1 MILTELTLIMG
12 LTVTVHYSLTYI
24 IFIFHSYDIHRKIK
38 RKSYELLD
46 DVLVVTQL
54 VIGKTRIKS

>member
-1 MILTELTLIMG
+1 MG

-24 IFIFHSYDIHRKIK
+24 IFIFHSYDIHCKIK